1 MLLQL
6 MSLVEDIMREMQD
19 LRDQNKELQK
29 KITELMTEV
38 SDFIIIWLFLCGYYC
53 CCYSVRLLAF
63 YPRDAMLTRRGV
75 FRGALCEAPL
85 GRTAVIFVTILGLF

>member
-6 MSLVEDIMREMQD
+6 MSLVEDIMHEMQD

-53 CCYSVRLLAF
+53 CCYCVRFFLPARHHASAVFATATCPSVRLSVCHSR
-63 YPRDAMLTRRGV
+63 YCV
-75 FRGALCEAPL
+75 
-85 GRTAVIFVTILGLF
+85 